1 VRPGRGRPGG
11 IRRPGTG
18 PIGSVR
24 RRTSARGHDTTSAR
38 RNYQRYVALAREAGL
53 KGDAVEAENC
63 YQHAEH
69 FYRLMREQER

>member
-1 VRPGRGRPGG
+1 
-11 IRRPGTG
+11 
-18 PIGSVR
+18 VR
-24 RRTSARGHDTTSAR
+24 RRTSARGH
-38 RNYQRYVALAREAGL
+38 QRYVALAREAGL